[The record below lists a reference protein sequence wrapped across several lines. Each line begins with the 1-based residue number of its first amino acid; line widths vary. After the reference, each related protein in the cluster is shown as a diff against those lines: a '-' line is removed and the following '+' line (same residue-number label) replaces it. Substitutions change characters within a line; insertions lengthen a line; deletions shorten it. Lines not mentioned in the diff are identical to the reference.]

1 MALHFRQQRRLFRI
15 VEVRIKGR
23 GVVWCLLPHSPVPH
37 RVAVTPPPRR
47 GSWQS
52 PSTAAGQ
59 DAVVFLP
66 SSPTLHR
73 GTLSPFFCHRRRR
86 RIGSSFRS
94 HFPPCSPLSPSPPS
108 CVASK
113 QESFACKFRQSAPLR
128 SAPLC
133 SRLRL
138 CRASAFP
145 SFLPGHK
152 PCQNRS
158 AATDGRTRKGRG
170 RRSERASAVFFTTS

>member
-1 MALHFRQQRRLFRI
+1 MGVYCPTLPSHTASRL
-15 VEVRIKGR
+15 
-23 GVVWCLLPHSPVPH
+23 
-37 RVAVTPPPRR
+37 TPPPRR

-113 QESFACKFRQSAPLR
+113 QESFACKFRQSAPL
-128 SAPLC
+128 C

-170 RRSERASAVFFTTS
+170 RKSGRWNGRARASSLQLLEMGKRETIHGRRE